1 MGIFNYDNLAAKIC
15 ASRKEIRIVE
25 KGIKSGKKKK
35 GTMDSLYRE
44 IFRKERRKRKEALK
58 IEAARYQ
65 IIENLSKGNY

>member
-1 MGIFNYDNLAAKIC
+1 
-15 ASRKEIRIVE
+15 
-25 KGIKSGKKKK
+25 
-35 GTMDSLYRE
+35 MDSRYRE